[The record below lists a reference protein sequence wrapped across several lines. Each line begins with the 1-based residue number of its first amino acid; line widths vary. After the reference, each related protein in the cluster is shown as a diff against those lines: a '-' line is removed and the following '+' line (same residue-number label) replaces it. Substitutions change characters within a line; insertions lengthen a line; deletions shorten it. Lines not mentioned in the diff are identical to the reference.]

1 MGGEKFSC
9 FYNKADRYLY
19 TGNVCYGICAV
30 HLMFCCIN
38 AFALEF
44 WPHFIT
50 CCKLW
55 NAGEILCTYCTS
67 TYLMGSHFNAYR
79 IFCGHQDL

>member
-44 WPHFIT
+44 
-50 CCKLW
+50 
-55 NAGEILCTYCTS
+55 
-67 TYLMGSHFNAYR
+67 
-79 IFCGHQDL
+79 